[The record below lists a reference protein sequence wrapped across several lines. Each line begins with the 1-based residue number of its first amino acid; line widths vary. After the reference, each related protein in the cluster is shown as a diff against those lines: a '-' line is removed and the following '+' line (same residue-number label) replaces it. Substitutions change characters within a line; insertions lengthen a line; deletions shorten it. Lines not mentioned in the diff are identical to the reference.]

1 MSPITGTKTVSSH
14 SPGLGGGDKSKH
26 IISDEDRAAELDT
39 EVLIDAGFLDLT
51 VVYDGLRTVGVPQ
64 TGRTGMEGIRTRLKP
79 EPQLGVGLEQILIRL
94 ALR

>member
-51 VVYDGLRTVGVPQ
+51 VVYDGLRTVGVLASHRLDGQ
-64 TGRTGMEGIRTRLKP
+64 EWKGLGRG
-79 EPQLGVGLEQILIRL
+79 
-94 ALR
+94 